1 MVASTANSPE
11 VSWRDVI
18 ATTIR
23 LLTLRAKESELSS
36 FTTRHLLFG
45 LACTWV
51 VGVGRY
57 WDNPR
62 VGLLQHLGIGSVVYI
77 FALALMLWLVAWPL
91 RPQNWSYFNVV
102 TFVAL
107 VSPPAILYAIPVEK
121 LFSFETAVLINVW
134 FLAIVALWRVALL
147 IYFLRVVGRL
157 EVGSI
162 LVASLLPLTLVVVAL
177 TWLNLEK
184 AVFALMAGLSERTP
198 TANDGTFAVLQWLS
212 LFAVLLF
219 VPLLIFY
226 LVLIVVNRTT
236 KQSDAKSARELG

>member
-1 MVASTANSPE
+1 
-11 VSWRDVI
+11 
-18 ATTIR
+18 
-23 LLTLRAKESELSS
+23 
-36 FTTRHLLFG
+36 
-45 LACTWV
+45 
-51 VGVGRY
+51 
-57 WDNPR
+57 
-62 VGLLQHLGIGSVVYI
+62 
-77 FALALMLWLVAWPL
+77 
-91 RPQNWSYFNVV
+91 
-102 TFVAL
+102 
-107 VSPPAILYAIPVEK
+107 
-121 LFSFETAVLINVW
+121 
-134 FLAIVALWRVALL
+134 
-147 IYFLRVVGRL
+147 L

-184 AVFALMAGLSERTP
+184 AVLALMAGLSERTP